1 MKDNKVVK
9 FAILVLAL
17 VMIATILVA
26 GTYAKYTSEATASD
40 KVKVA
45 KWSIKLG
52 NQDITGSPT
61 IQNIDLFGTILDTST
76 DAAETNV
83 KSGKLIAPGVYG
95 QFTLSVENASEVDAT
110 VNMQLQLSQ
119 TTIPLEFS
127 TDKSTWS
134 STLPTVA
141 QSTLTPGTKTDDVT
155 VYWRWA
161 YSTGEQ
167 GDTNDTALG
176 IAAQNNPEEV
186 TVSVKVTATQVD

>member
-1 MKDNKVVK
+1 MKDSKVVK

-17 VMIATILVA
+17 VMVATILVA

-40 KVKVA
+40 TVKVA

-52 NQDITGSPT
+52 NEDITGKST
-61 IQNIDLFGTILDTST
+61 IQNIDLFGTILDTAT
-76 DAAETNV
+76 DEAETNV

-95 QFTLSVENASEVDAT
+95 QFTLSVQNASEVDAT
-110 VNMQLQLSQ
+110 VNTELTLSQ

-134 STLPTVA
+134 SALPTIA
-141 QSTLTPGTKTDDVT
+141 QATLTPNTKTDDVT

-167 GDTNDTALG
+167 GDANDTALG
-176 IAAQNNPEEV
+176 IAAQTNAEQV